1 MLKLDEYSYIDCDKP
16 FANVVFKFDDD
27 KITFTVRGD
36 KIDVEIK
43 GNMTLEAVEE
53 AIAIVK
59 SRTLT
64 F

>member
-1 MLKLDEYSYIDCDKP
+1 MLKLDEYSYIDSEKP
-16 FANVVFKFDDD
+16 FANIVFKHDDD
-27 KITFTVRGD
+27 KISFTVRDDEIDMEIDGD
-36 KIDVEIK
+36 VPMKI
-43 GNMTLEAVEE
+43 VEE